1 MTDYETKDS
10 GQRAQFDSGMQRD
23 TNAGKPRFDLLVPLN
38 VPYEHQML
46 TRFAALMERGARKY
60 DPRNWE
66 KANSTEELER
76 MRESAFRHFM
86 AWFAGEIDED
96 HAAAS
101 FFNILAAET
110 TAYKIEEAKRVG
122 SIAGLGAP
130 THRRHLDGSI
140 TDLATGRVVAR
151 AHRPKPSAHP
161 DDKVSSPEPLDDFGR
176 PFPKGA

>member
-1 MTDYETKDS
+1 
-10 GQRAQFDSGMQRD
+10 
-23 TNAGKPRFDLLVPLN
+23 
-38 VPYEHQML
+38 
-46 TRFAALMERGARKY
+46 
-60 DPRNWE
+60 
-66 KANSTEELER
+66 

-140 TDLATGRVVAR
+140 TDLATAAETSEATVMVMVEVLPVRRRWRGRR
-151 AHRPKPSAHP
+151 RQSR
-161 DDKVSSPEPLDDFGR
+161 GR
-176 PFPKGA
+176 